1 MTNIKVIGIDP
12 APSKKSTIFDGKVF
26 LEMDCFELKTFLS
39 ELKKEHENILICWD
53 APLSFIPDNT
63 NFNTRTIESYFNKKV
78 KPPKGVTVQG
88 FAGCPHWAIS
98 QYLLGYPKVGDF
110 EVGVEPPFDLV
121 FDRKAITKSVTE
133 VHPGLAIWVW
143 LKDDSE
149 FNIEN
154 WLYKKDST
162 TRRNIESAIG
172 KLFPKDK
179 RAIDQIKNDD
189 HLDAYV
195 AWKLGRVWVDNAPQ
209 KTKVEILGDINLGS
223 FLLPYDQNIF
233 EGLKKFV
240 K

>member
-98 QYLLGYPKVGDF
+98 QYLLGYPKVGDC
-110 EVGVEPPFDLV
+110 EVGVEPPFELV

-143 LKDDSE
+143 LKDVLE
-149 FNIEN
+149 LNNN
-154 WLYKKDST
+154 WPYKKDST
-162 TRRNIESAIG
+162 IRIKIVSALRN
-172 KLFPKDK
+172 LFPD
-179 RAIDQIKNDD
+179 DQLLAGKIQNDD
-189 HLDAYV
+189 QLDAYV

-223 FLLPYDQNIF
+223 FLLPYDQKIF